1 MSTTRIELH
10 RGDVV
15 LIAFPFIVEGQVA
28 RKRRPAV
35 VVQADRYNRRREAIV
50 IAAFAVVR
58 WYDRLGNVVVS
69 HEIEAL
75 ERALCASEPPREGG
89 T

>member
-1 MSTTRIELH
+1 MTDLFLRMHERVYVNGIAGMDGFLDEIET
-10 RGDVV
+10 
-15 LIAFPFIVEGQVA
+15 
-28 RKRRPAV
+28 
-35 VVQADRYNRRREAIV
+35 IV

-75 ERALCASEPPREGG
+75 ERALCASEPPREEG